1 MRARPS
7 RRGRTQKG
15 VAAIEVGLTV
25 VLLFGLLFLIMD
37 LSMLLF
43 VRSTLQDAV
52 REGVRYGVTGTQV
65 GGNIYLN
72 DSIRQVVQDAALGFL
87 NGTEGACKI
96 GITYINPDTGAAS
109 TGTQGDIIYVSVNNY
124 NYTPLGAVLKSADP
138 FRISVSASDILEKCP
153 IGGCPITQNPTPMV
167 CP

>member
-1 MRARPS
+1 M
-7 RRGRTQKG
+7 
-15 VAAIEVGLTV
+15 IEVGITV

-43 VRSTLQDAV
+43 VRTTLQDAA

-65 GGNIYLN
+65 GGNTYLN

-87 NGTEGACKI
+87 SGTAGACKI
-96 GITYINPDTGAAS
+96 NIAYINPDTGTAS
-109 TGTQGDIIYVSVNNY
+109 IGTQGDVIYVSVNGY

-138 FRISVSASDILEKCP
+138 FSISVSASDILEKCP
-153 IGGCPITQNPTPMV
+153 IGGCPVAQNPTPMV